1 VLIQIDKLKR
11 RPRQIAVEK
20 QASGFPVLAEM
31 VVAQSVTFDEP
42 ITGSLEVSWVGDFIK
57 VSGRLATLVSSP
69 CCRCLAPV
77 STRLDVS
84 VLLTYVSAE
93 EGEATQDDE
102 LELHADE
109 MDLIC
114 FSGPEL
120 DLLPDIEQEIIM
132 SLPQQPLCKAACLGL
147 CHSCGCN
154 LNQGSCNCEAPILH
168 RGLAALKNFKI

>member
-20 QASGFPVLAEM
+20 QASSFPVLAEM
-31 VVAQSVTFDEP
+31 VVAQSVTFDES

-57 VSGRLATLVSSP
+57 VSGRLATLVNSP

-77 STRLDVS
+77 STRLNVPI
-84 VLLTYVSAE
+84 LLSYVGAE
-93 EGEATQDDE
+93 EGEATHADD

-109 MDLIC
+109 IELIH

-120 DLLPDIEQEIIM
+120 DLLPDVEQEIVM
-132 SLPQQPLCKAACLGL
+132 ALPPQPLCEASCLGL

-154 LNQGSCNCEAPILH
+154 LNQVSCNCKAPILH
-168 RGLAALKNFKI
+168 PGLAALKDFKV